1 MDNKKSNVKPVSLE
15 KEDGYTFF
23 RRAWL
28 YPPPSDCSLEE
39 RMVWLKVAAL
49 HGLFFKGVFDKE
61 QGAEFKQEIIKERE
75 RKMEEEKT
83 RRKVYKALKIL
94 RNVQDPTIKELV
106 CKITNDLPEIPFPW
120 TKTKKE
126 EVEE

>member
-1 MDNKKSNVKPVSLE
+1 MDQNKLKPVSLE

-75 RKMEEEKT
+75 KKMEEEET
-83 RRKVYKALKIL
+83 RKKVRKALEIL
-94 RNVQDPTIKELV
+94 KRVKDPTIKEV
-106 CKITNDLPEIPFPW
+106 VEEITSSFPEIPFQW
-120 TKTKKE
+120 TKNNKE

>member
-1 MDNKKSNVKPVSLE
+1 MDQNKLKPVSLA

-75 RKMEEEKT
+75 KKMEEEET
-83 RRKVYKALKIL
+83 RKKVRKALEIL
-94 RNVQDPTIKELV
+94 KRVKDPTIKEV
-106 CKITNDLPEIPFPW
+106 VEEITSSLPEIPFQW
-120 TKTKKE
+120 TKNNKE